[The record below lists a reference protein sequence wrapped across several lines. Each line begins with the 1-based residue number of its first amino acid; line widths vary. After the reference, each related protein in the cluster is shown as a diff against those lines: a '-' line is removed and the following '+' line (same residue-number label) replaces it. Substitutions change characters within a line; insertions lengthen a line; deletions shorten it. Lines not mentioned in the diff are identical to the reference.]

1 MELEHESQVMK
12 MNILIFGG
20 SGKIG
25 AAVAWDLFK
34 VNDVGVV
41 GLIGRREDALER
53 TKTWIDNP
61 KIRTHILDVADTRA
75 VKGLMQQYD
84 VGVIALP
91 DRKTSY
97 KVVETAI
104 EAGLNIVDML
114 EEYHRR
120 PDPYEVEGLE
130 TPDGMNVVDYGEWLH
145 NRAVERGVTLLDG
158 MGFAPGISNITL
170 GEGIRNLDRAESAI
184 ARVGGIPSKDA
195 AGKHPL
201 GYMITWAFEHVLRE
215 YMVRVRIIKGG
226 EIVEVDAA
234 SDLEDFRFT
243 SFGKD
248 EALECAITPGMPSFI
263 HTRPELSEFME
274 KTIRWPGHWQGI
286 QVLKECGMFDLQP
299 LEIRGVKIAPRE
311 FLLAVIE
318 PKLRSRVGD
327 TDVCVMWNTLVGM
340 KDGQKTRINYYLW
353 DEADTKNGISAM
365 ARVTG
370 FSAAIGALFMGRGM
384 ITSKGI
390 VPPEDGIKGELYTVF
405 VNELR
410 KRNIQVIEIPET
422 IGMFDH
428 QPGFGPIN
436 DVHLEIL

>member
-1 MELEHESQVMK
+1 MK

-25 AAVAWDLFK
+25 AAVAWDLVK
-34 VNDVGVV
+34 ANDVDAV
-41 GLIGRREDALER
+41 GIIGRREDALER
-53 TKTWIDNP
+53 TKAWIDSP
-61 KIRTHILDVADTRA
+61 KIRTHILDIADTRA

-84 VGVIALP
+84 IGVIALP

-120 PDPYEVEGLE
+120 PDTYEVEGLE
-130 TPDGMNVVDYGEWLH
+130 TPGGMNLDDYGEWLH
-145 NRAVERGVTLLDG
+145 KKAVERGVTLLDG

-170 GEGIRNLDRAESAI
+170 GEGIRKLDRAESAV

-215 YMVRVRIIKGG
+215 YMVKVKVVKNG

-234 SDLEDFRFT
+234 SDLERFRFAQ
-243 SFGKD
+243 FGK
-248 EALECAITPGMPSFI
+248 EETLECAITPGMPSFI
-263 HTRPELSEFME
+263 YTRPDLNEFME

-286 QVLKECGMFDLQP
+286 QVLKECGMLDLQP
-299 LEIRGVKIAPRE
+299 LDINGLKIAPRE
-311 FLLAVIE
+311 FLVAVIE
-318 PKLRSRVGD
+318 PKLRPHASD
-327 TDVCVMWNTLVGM
+327 TDVCVMWNTVVGT
-340 KDGQKTRINYYLW
+340 KDGHRTRLNYYLW
-353 DEADTKNGISAM
+353 DEADTQNGISAM

-370 FSAAIGALFMGRGM
+370 FSAAIGALFIGRGA
-384 ITSKGI
+384 IIHKGI
-390 VPPEDGIKGELYTVF
+390 IAPENIIKGELYEAF
-405 VNELR
+405 MEELEMR
-410 KRNIQVIEIPET
+410 GIKVIDVPESL
-422 IGMFDH
+422 D
-428 QPGFGPIN
+428 
-436 DVHLEIL
+436 